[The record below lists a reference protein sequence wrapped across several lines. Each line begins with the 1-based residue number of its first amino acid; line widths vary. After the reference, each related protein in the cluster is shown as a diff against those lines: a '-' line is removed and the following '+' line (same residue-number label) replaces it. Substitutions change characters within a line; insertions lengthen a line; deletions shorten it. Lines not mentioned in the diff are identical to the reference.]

1 MVARRNVIG
10 TPLFRRNRHRIVLSG
25 KFAMPACL
33 QPSSTRIP
41 CVFFLLIGSLLD
53 LRTRK
58 GLCIAAV
65 PFALL
70 ASSIV
75 RDVNR

>member
-25 KFAMPACL
+25 KF
-33 QPSSTRIP
+33 SSTRIP

>member
-25 KFAMPACL
+25 KFVMPACL

-41 CVFFLLIGSLLD
+41 CVLIGSLLD